1 MRHLKLKIA
10 YDGTGFHGWQ
20 VQPGL
25 PTIQGLLESVLAG
38 IEGQPV
44 QVHGAGRTDAGVHAL
59 DQVASVAL
67 SNPSPPENLRKAM
80 NRLLPDAIRVL
91 AVEEVTGDFHP
102 RHCARAKTY
111 EYRIWRGEVCPPVL
125 SRYVYPHPYPLDE
138 PAMIE
143 AAARFEGTHDFRSL
157 AAANAPGKESTV
169 RTIFSSTLER
179 KEALL
184 VYRVRGSGFLHHM
197 VRNIVGVLLDVGRGA
212 TSPADV
218 DTIIAARQRSAAG
231 PTVPARGLFLIE
243 VEYEAGPHGE

>member
-10 YDGTGFHGWQ
+10 YDGTDFHGWQ

-25 PTIQGLLESVLAG
+25 PTIQGLLESVLTE
-38 IEGQPV
+38 IEGRPV

-59 DQVASVAL
+59 AQIASATL
-67 SNPSPPENLRKAM
+67 ANPIPTENLRKAM
-80 NRLLPDAIRVL
+80 NRWLPDAVRIL
-91 AVEEVTGDFHP
+91 EVEEVAADFHP
-102 RHCARAKTY
+102 RRSAMAKTY

-169 RTIFSSTLER
+169 RTVFSSILTR
-179 KEALL
+179 KEMLL
-184 VYRVRGSGFLHHM
+184 VYRVRGTGFLHHM
-197 VRNIVGVLLDVGRGA
+197 VRNIVGVLLDVGRGVH
-212 TSPADV
+212 PPQEV
-218 DTIIAARQRSAAG
+218 DAILTAKQRSAAG
-231 PTVPARGLFLIE
+231 PTVPGRGLFMIE
-243 VEYEAGPHGE
+243 VEYGTGPQAP

>member
-10 YDGTGFHGWQ
+10 YDGTDFHGWQ

-25 PTIQGLLESVLAG
+25 PTIQGLLQSVLAD
-38 IEGQPV
+38 IEGRPV
-44 QVHGAGRTDAGVHAL
+44 PVHGAGRTDAGVHAL
-59 DQVASVAL
+59 AQVASVEL
-67 SNPSPPENLRKAM
+67 SNPIPAENLRKAM
-80 NRLLPDAIRVL
+80 NRWLPDAVRVL
-91 AVEEVTGDFHP
+91 DVEEVTADFHP
-102 RHCARAKTY
+102 RHCAKAKTY

-125 SRYVYPHPYPLDE
+125 SRYVYPHTYPLDE

-143 AAARFEGTHDFRSL
+143 AAARFAGTHDFRSL

-179 KEALL
+179 KEELL

-212 TSPADV
+212 ISPADV

-231 PTVPARGLFLIE
+231 PTAPGRGLFLVE
-243 VEYEAGPHGE
+243 VEYGTGEEQP